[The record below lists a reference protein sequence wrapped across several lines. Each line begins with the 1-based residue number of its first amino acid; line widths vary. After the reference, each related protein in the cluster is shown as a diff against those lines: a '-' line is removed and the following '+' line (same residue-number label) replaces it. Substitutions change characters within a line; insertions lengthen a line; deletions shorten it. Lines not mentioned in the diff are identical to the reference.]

1 MRLLLKGSTYMKI
14 KIKMKRGKKRGE
26 REENKIKL
34 WDKQMMLNTYSHVL
48 PTMQRE
54 VADKLDEM
62 FG

>member
-1 MRLLLKGSTYMKI
+1 MKI

-26 REENKIKL
+26 REEKKMKL

>member
-1 MRLLLKGSTYMKI
+1 MRLLLKVSTYMKI
-14 KIKMKRGKKRGE
+14 KIKMKRGKKRGK
-26 REENKIKL
+26 REEKKIKL